1 MNSRF
6 FLLYFCAHVLSTI
19 ISMKVQKVFQ
29 NKYVLKGLEK
39 ISEHGTTFVALTSFA
54 MSTTLRPLA
63 ISLTP
68 DTEKRNKQYAVANS
82 LSSGLIKLAMVE
94 AVALPIEKAIKNI
107 DKNPEKFLSKNTIKK
122 LAGTKGLTGS
132 GAYRFITLLMK
143 LGAGLFMAIPKS
155 LLTVAIIPVMLNP
168 AKTTTENNKNISFTG
183 TIQNKISNRLGKII
197 NNEKVQNFAIKHQ
210 KNEKDTAKYISAATD
225 TLLTATT
232 AYGINKSK
240 KLEQNRKKPL
250 IYNNIISTAI
260 TIAGGFTLDGFIK
273 SKSRNFIEN
282 FKKLHSS
289 NPKLPKYIEGI
300 NILRPT
306 LIFAGI
312 YYGILPIF
320 STFISEKIDKHFS
333 KKSVSNDY
341 NQ

>member
-1 MNSRF
+1 
-6 FLLYFCAHVLSTI
+6 
-19 ISMKVQKVFQ
+19 MKVQKIFQ

-39 ISEHGTTFVALTSFA
+39 ISEHGTSFVAITSFA
-54 MSTTLRPLA
+54 MATTLRPLA

-107 DKNPEKFLSKNTIKK
+107 DKNPEKFLKAETIKK
-122 LAGTKGLTGS
+122 LSNSKGLTS
-132 GAYRFITLLMK
+132 SRAYKLITLLMK

-155 LLTVAIIPVMLNP
+155 LLTVALIPVMLSSE
-168 AKTTTENNKNISFTG
+168 KTNSPNNKNISFTG
-183 TIQNKISNRLGKII
+183 AIQNKISKGLGKII
-197 NNEKVQNFAIKHQ
+197 DNEKVQNFAIKHQ
-210 KNEKDTAKYISAATD
+210 NKDKDTAKYMSAATD

-240 KLEQNRKKPL
+240 NFEQNRKKPL

-260 TIAGGFTLDGFIK
+260 TITGGFTLDEFIK
-273 SKSRNFIEN
+273 SKSKHFIEN
-282 FKKLHSS
+282 FKKIHAG

-320 STFISEKIDKHFS
+320 STFISEKIDKHVT
-333 KKSVSNDY
+333 KKQQFNL
-341 NQ
+341 